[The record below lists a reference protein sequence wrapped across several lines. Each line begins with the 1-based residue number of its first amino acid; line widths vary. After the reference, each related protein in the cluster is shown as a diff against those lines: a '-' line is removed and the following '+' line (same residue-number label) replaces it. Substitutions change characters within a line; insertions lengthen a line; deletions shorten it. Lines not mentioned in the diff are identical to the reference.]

1 MKRRR
6 EGPVDR
12 KGDGAGDNV
21 AAVIFFNDA
30 KTWAYSNDDEE
41 ELCLWQSITAT
52 LPRLALCTL
61 SLWHSLSPPPKSS
74 VNYTRSYLD
83 FQIPF
88 LLHTC
93 LYFKKIYSLLI
104 PLNMLPFSSPLFSSL
119 LKIVHILTASNKHPS
134 PLFYWNCSL
143 ESTKNKTA
151 KNQAFSWSLCSPVL
165 QSSSID
171 PLLCFIF
178 YEHLPGWFP
187 LGFPQP
193 SLCLLS
199 SKRQVFPKIL
209 FLTSPPL
216 FSLVIPLAKI
226 KPTPT
231 NSYSFIEY

>member
-1 MKRRR
+1 MIRRR
-6 EGPVDR
+6 NFVFDDHSYPS
-12 KGDGAGDNV
+12 
-21 AAVIFFNDA
+21 
-30 KTWAYSNDDEE
+30 KTSSLYSD
-41 ELCLWQSITAT
+41 LMAFPLTSSKTFR
-52 LPRLALCTL
+52 RLY
-61 SLWHSLSPPPKSS
+61 HIP
-74 VNYTRSYLD
+74 YLH

-104 PLNMLPFSSPLFSSL
+104 PLNMLPFSCPLFSSL

-165 QSSSID
+165 QSSSVD

-209 FLTSPPL
+209 FLTFPPPL

-231 NSYSFIEY
+231 YSYSFIEY